1 MNNKSQAIALGA
13 GVTGIAAM
21 VGAAPFIVAT
31 GCALVVREAFRDSK
45 EYEEGTTTKT
55 TSYDNESSWANKR
68 IRF

>member
-1 MNNKSQAIALGA
+1 MNKKSQAIAIGA
-13 GVTGIAAM
+13 GITGIAAM

-45 EYEEGTTTKT
+45 EYEEGTTTKNSFT
-55 TSYDNESSWANKR
+55 NEESSYINKK

>member
-1 MNNKSQAIALGA
+1 MNKKSQAIALGA
-13 GVTGIAAM
+13 GLTGIAAM

-55 TSYDNESSWANKR
+55 TSYDNDSSYINKK